1 MSIKLK
7 KGYFNWRDL
16 EKEWMKNPKFV
27 REWEKI
33 EPEYQLARSLIG
45 LRLKK
50 KLSQTDLARK
60 IGTKQPVVSRIE
72 SMTTS
77 TTISVLKRIAQA
89 LDVKLQIRFLP
100 K

>member
-16 EKEWMKNPKFV
+16 EKKWMKDPKFV

>member
-16 EKEWMKNPKFV
+16 KKEWMKNPKFV

>member
-16 EKEWMKNPKFV
+16 EKEWMKNPAFV
-27 REWEKI
+27 REWEKV

-50 KLSQTDLARK
+50 KLTQTELARK

-77 TTISVLKRIAQA
+77 TTVSILKRIAQA